1 MRWGAVFGILVAA
14 CAGTAAARETP
25 STEAPATEPPAGSA
39 APVNPILAYMDRD
52 GDGKVTLND
61 YLNVQLPKMAKFDA
75 DGDGMLSYP
84 EFRESLEPRARQ
96 DAELSF
102 KSFDAEGARNRLTQ
116 REFLGYHAF
125 IFNKFLDADHDGV
138 LSAKEFARVMA
149 QRR

>member
-1 MRWGAVFGILVAA
+1 MGWKLSVGILAGVASLF
-14 CAGTAAARETP
+14 AAPGAALAED
-25 STEAPATEPPAGSA
+25 PPAA
-39 APVNPILAYMDRD
+39 DPIMTFMDRD

-61 YLNVQLPKMAKFDA
+61 YLNVQFPKMAKFDA
-75 DGDGMLSYP
+75 DGDGMLSYA
-84 EFRESLEPRARQ
+84 EFRESLEPKARQ

-102 KSFDAEGARNRLTQ
+102 KSFDAEGTRNRLTQ